1 MNRKPII
8 NVIMILCGTALLI
21 LAIFVFNDDSVKQIA
36 GLCYGFGAMS
46 AALGIGGFLDRKL
59 VSSVETEELKK
70 RKEIEVHDGRN
81 TRIREK
87 VGATTNRIMFYLLN
101 IVILACGILG
111 ESLTVILLLVGLV
124 VVHLVLL
131 IVLSN
136 RYSKIM

>member
-21 LAIFVFNDDSVKQIA
+21 LALSVFNADSANQIA

-70 RKEIEVHDGRN
+70 RKEIEVHDERN

>member
-59 VSSVETEELKK
+59 VSSVETKELKK
-70 RKEIEVHDGRN
+70 RKKELFSQFLIVSHVFFNFNLYTERQSLPLSASSPRGHVLVPG
-81 TRIREK
+81 TRICPR
-87 VGATTNRIMFYLLN
+87 N
-101 IVILACGILG
+101 
-111 ESLTVILLLVGLV
+111 
-124 VVHLVLL
+124 
-131 IVLSN
+131 
-136 RYSKIM
+136 